1 MATRDSL
8 SRKQGIDGRGMKH
21 VAYGQSDIGKVQ
33 EKNEDSVLLDGDL
46 GLYIVCDGVSGR
58 SAGEMAS
65 HLACSL
71 VSEYLHKN
79 QTLLEKLSAQG
90 TPAGRAEIRKL
101 LESAVQEASITIFRT
116 GKEDSQKSGMST
128 TLAMV
133 LVAGTDAFVAHV
145 GDSRVYMLRDGETHL
160 LTDDH
165 TLANMYV
172 RRGMM
177 TREKASKSAGI
188 HGLLRALGP
197 QEAVIPD
204 VLIVQLKP
212 NDRFLIC
219 SDGLYDYLPTTDLHK
234 YLTHTPVEDIPATT
248 IALANRRGGA
258 DNITCIAIETLKDPD
273 VNAAEIDLR
282 IAALRKTPLFEH
294 LNFRDLMKVQSI
306 TTVESVPDGQ
316 AIIHEG
322 DVGDRMYVIMQGHAD
337 VFKAGQRIA
346 RLQTGAFFGEMCFID
361 KSPRS
366 ATVTAR
372 GAMRVLTIQRRDFV
386 ALLSNEDRVAT
397 KVLVG
402 LCMLLVQRLRKTGDE
417 LSLVK
422 GKLGKISPT
431 DLMAHYLE
439 EDEKK

>member
-1 MATRDSL
+1 
-8 SRKQGIDGRGMKH
+8 MKH

-33 EKNEDSVLLDGDL
+33 EINEDSLLLDGEI

-65 HLACSL
+65 HMACSL
-71 VSEYLHKN
+71 VSEYLRKN
-79 QTLLEKLSAQG
+79 SALLQKCAKDSTPANRTEVKRLLEA
-90 TPAGRAEIRKL
+90 
-101 LESAVQEASITIFRT
+101 AVQDASLVIYRT
-116 GKEDSQKSGMST
+116 GKEDPQKAGMST
-128 TLAMV
+128 TIALV
-133 LVAGTDAFVAHV
+133 LIVGGEAYAAHV
-145 GDSRVYMLRDGETHL
+145 GDSRVYMLRDGELHL

-197 QEAVIPD
+197 QEAVVPD

-212 NDRFLIC
+212 GDRFLIC
-219 SDGLYDYLPTTDLHK
+219 SDGLYDYLPMADLLK
-234 YLTHTPVEDIPATT
+234 YLTHTPVEDIPGTT

-258 DNITCIAIETLKDPD
+258 DNISSIALQMVEDPD
-273 VNAAEIDLR
+273 VVAAEIDLR
-282 IAALRKTPLFEH
+282 ISALRKTPLFEH

-306 TTVESVPDGQ
+306 TAAESVENGQ
-316 AIIHEG
+316 AIIREG

-337 VFKAGQRIA
+337 VFKADQRIA
-346 RLQTGAFFGEMCFID
+346 KLQTGAFFGEMCFID

-366 ATVTAR
+366 ATVLAR

-386 ALLSNEDRVAT
+386 ALLSGEDRVAT

-431 DLMAHYLE
+431 DLMAHYL
-439 EDEKK
+439 DDDMPG